1 MILIFA
7 DELDVG
13 CESQRGMKM
22 DCKVFSMKKRKVVL
36 PLTYIQ
42 KTTARTGLGKF
53 SNLILDILS
62 LR

>member
-22 DCKVFSMKKRKVVL
+22 TCKVFSMKRKKVVL
-36 PLTYIQ
+36 PLTYMQ
-42 KTTARTGLGKF
+42 KTTGRTGLGKF
-53 SNLILDILS
+53 STLVLVLS